1 MKSIFFIEG
10 QEHIR
15 FIEDYIYIAKKL
27 NHKISIYSFE
37 KLKFKDT
44 SISLNLKI
52 VKKENLRKI
61 LKSLKSD
68 YFFTTTPGVG
78 SFYFPKSKNVK
89 KYIYIFHSLCSPNEV
104 YIKNSFLNFDIIF
117 SPNQIIAK
125 QLEFLISDRSKIF
138 ITGYPVLNHYKKES
152 DKNKDIILIAP
163 SWGKNSLLTDLVF
176 LNDLIKK
183 LRTNFEDKR
192 IIIRPHPMQLKL
204 IESNQIIDNHMIKID
219 FDKNLNYLKNIS
231 LLITDWSG
239 ISLEYYSIEQGNII
253 FVDTPK
259 KKRRNMKLKEK
270 NYELIENKIRN
281 IIGIV
286 ISKNTDF
293 SRLNFNA
300 KSISEIDKKY
310 LNDIFSPEFEI
321 KNIEKIIVS
330 LVNK

>member
-10 QEHIR
+10 EEHIR

-37 KLKFKDT
+37 KLKFKDK
-44 SISLNLKI
+44 SVNLNLKT
-52 VKKENLRKI
+52 VKKENLRTI

-104 YIKNSFLNFDIIF
+104 YIKNSFLNFDFIF
-117 SPNQIIAK
+117 SPNQIIAN
-125 QLEFLISDRSKIF
+125 QLEFLVSESSKIF

-152 DKNKDIILIAP
+152 DTNKDIILIAP

-176 LNDLIKK
+176 LNNLIKQ
-183 LRTNFEDKR
+183 LRTNFEDKK

-204 IESNQIIDNHMIKID
+204 IESNQIFDSHMIKID

-239 ISLEYYSIEQGNII
+239 ISLEYYSIDQGNII

-270 NYELIENKIRN
+270 KYELIENKIRN
-281 IIGIV
+281 IIGII

-293 SRLNFNA
+293 SKLDFNT
-300 KSISEIDKKY
+300 KPISETDKKY
-310 LNDIFSPEFEI
+310 LNDMFSPKFES
-321 KNIEKIIVS
+321 KNIKKIILS
-330 LVNK
+330 LLNK